1 MFEQKYFYK
10 NLCTSRAEPKSN
22 YQLNPNALIR
32 SLITP
37 TSFYFQCPKRRTI
50 TSPTDGKQMVY

>member
-1 MFEQKYFYK
+1 MFEPKYFYK
-10 NLCTSRAEPKSN
+10 NLCTSRAELKSN
-22 YQLNPNALIR
+22 FQLNPNELIR